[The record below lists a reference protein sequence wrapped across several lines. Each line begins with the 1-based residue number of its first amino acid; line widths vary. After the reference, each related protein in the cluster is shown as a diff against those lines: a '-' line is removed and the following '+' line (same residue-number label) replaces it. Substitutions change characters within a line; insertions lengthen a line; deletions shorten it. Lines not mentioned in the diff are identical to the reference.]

1 MGQFFYVKGLPHGYW
16 KENTKMAQIIT
27 TPMITL
33 RGKYIFPGSA
43 IHFDVERERSINA
56 INAAMDVDQLI
67 FITNQIDI
75 TADIPAADDL
85 YTVGVIAKIKQIM
98 KLPNGI
104 IRALVEGLYRVELT
118 EVLQEDPYYI
128 VNTAVYQAQEDMI
141 LLEEEQE
148 AMIRLIKDSIASYN
162 QENPKINRAVV
173 KQLMRISD
181 LEKLIDEIA
190 MHFPLH
196 INQKQI
202 LLEEISLKDRAEKL
216 LVMLSEEIDV
226 FRIRKELQFKIK
238 EKIDRNQKEY
248 LLREQLKVIREEL
261 GEGISNETDEL
272 LDRAKKLRAPK
283 EVKEK
288 LIKEIERYRNTGG
301 ASAESYVSRNYID
314 IILEMP
320 WSKMSKD
327 SKDINRA
334 KEILEED
341 HYGLTKV
348 KERILE
354 FLAVRT
360 LNSKGDAP
368 IICLVGPP
376 GTGKTSIAKSIARAV
391 NKKYTR
397 ISLGGVRD
405 EAEIRGH
412 RKTYI
417 GAMPGRI
424 AEAIRQTGVKNPLM
438 LLDEVDKVSND
449 YKGSTASALL
459 EVLDGEQNSTFRDHY
474 LEVPL
479 DLSDVLFIATANDIT
494 GIPDPLR
501 DRMEIIEIS
510 SYTLVEKFHI
520 AKQYLV
526 NKQKDKNGIASEKL
540 LFTDQ
545 AIEKIILSYTKEAGV
560 RGLER
565 KIGQVCRKAARHI
578 LENNTLPIE
587 VTDKNLDDFLG
598 VELVRNEEEDLTP
611 KIGITRGLA
620 WTKVGG
626 TTLNIEV
633 NAIPGKGRLELT
645 GQLGDVMKES
655 AKIAISYIR
664 SISKKHNISPQYFD
678 KHDIHI
684 HIPEGAVPKDG
695 PSAGITLS
703 TAIFSAVTNQP
714 VRGNLAMTGEVTLRG
729 NVLPIGGLNEKI
741 LAAKIIGIE
750 EVLVPEQNKRHVADI
765 DKEITSDI
773 IITYVSSMDE
783 VLEYAMI
790 KED

>member
-1 MGQFFYVKGLPHGYW
+1 MGQFFYVKGLPRRYW
-16 KENTKMAQIIT
+16 KEKTKMAQIIT

-33 RGKYIFPGSA
+33 RGKYIFPGSV

-56 INAAMDVDQLI
+56 INASMDVDQLI
-67 FITNQIDI
+67 FVTNQIDI
-75 TADIPAADDL
+75 TVETPSVDDL

-104 IRALVEGLYRVELT
+104 IRVLVEGLYRVELT
-118 EVLQEDPYYI
+118 EVIQEDPYYI
-128 VNTAVYQAQEDMI
+128 VNIAVYQAEEDTE
-141 LLEEEQE
+141 LLEDEQE
-148 AMIRLIKDSIASYN
+148 AIVRQVKDSVALYN
-162 QENPKINRAVV
+162 QENPKINRTVV
-173 KQLMRISD
+173 KQLMAISN

-196 INQKQI
+196 ISQKQM
-202 LLEEISLKDRAEKL
+202 LLEELLLKDRALKL
-216 LVMLSEEIDV
+216 LVMLSEEIKV
-226 FRIRKELQFKIK
+226 FQIRKELQFKIK
-238 EKIDRNQKEY
+238 EKIDKNQKEY

-272 LDRAKKLRAPK
+272 LERAKKLRAPR

-288 LIKEIERYRNTGG
+288 LLKEIERYRNTGG

-341 HYGLTKV
+341 HYGLEKV
-348 KERILE
+348 KDRILE

-360 LNSKGDAP
+360 LSSKGDAP
-368 IICLVGPP
+368 IICLAGPP

-479 DLSDVLFIATANDIT
+479 DLSDVLFIATANDL
-494 GIPDPLR
+494 GNIPEPLR

-510 SYTLVEKFHI
+510 SYTMVEKYHI

-526 NKQKDKNGIASEKL
+526 SKQKEKNGIAPEKL
-540 LFTDQ
+540 SFTDK

-565 KIGQVCRKAARHI
+565 KIGQVCRRAARNI
-578 LENNTLPIE
+578 LENQDERIE
-587 VTDKNLDDFLG
+587 VTDENLDDFLG
-598 VELVRNEEEDLTP
+598 IELFRNEEEDLTP

-626 TTLNIEV
+626 TTLSIEV

-664 SISKKHNISPQYFD
+664 SISKEHNISPQYFD

-729 NVLPIGGLNEKI
+729 HVLPIGGLNEKI

-750 EVLVPEQNKRHVADI
+750 EVLVPEQNRRHVADI
-765 DKEITSDI
+765 DKEITSGI
-773 IITYVSSMDE
+773 RITYVSSMDQ
-783 VLEYAMI
+783 VLEHALI
-790 KED
+790 KEE